1 MRAHGPVWLPRG
13 PANRWLPLAS
23 GRQIAAQV
31 RSHSHGLW
39 RWLVLAV
46 VAMTISALTSLALP
60 VATGMVVDQVRTHGP
75 LSGLI
80 APGVMVVTAVIIG
93 AVASGAGQALTPSYF
108 AAVLARLREDMLARA
123 LDLDQQLIEQAG
135 SADLVARVGDDVATV
150 RDSVNA
156 GLPRMVNTSI
166 LLVVAAS
173 GLAAMSPLFLLP
185 LAAGA
190 VVFTASVR
198 WFLKRAPAIYRN
210 ERQASARQSQDIL
223 STLHGL
229 DAVRAFGL
237 AGLRTGIVARSS
249 WQAVRWELRGR
260 FLSNALV
267 LRLVI
272 GEAVVII
279 GQLLVSYPLV
289 TGGHVSVGQASAAGL
304 LLLSLMGPLRF
315 LLMFIDDL
323 QAAYASLQRIV
334 GVLGVDA
341 HHAPQGDDSFAAPT
355 DGAGAGQPG
364 AGSPAG
370 ARSGVGPSDT
380 GPVESRPVG
389 VGPMDTGAM
398 EAGPIEAA
406 RIEAGRIEAG
416 PMETGR
422 IEIRHLGFAYRPDQ
436 PVLSDINLTI
446 APGEHVAVIG
456 ESGAGK
462 STLAKLI
469 SGTLSSS
476 SGEVA
481 VGARPGTRGPAVVLV
496 SQDIHTFSG
505 SLADDVTMGAPA
517 STADDQLAALA
528 RDALDRVGADWATDL
543 SMVVGRLGTALSP
556 AQAQQVALARVLV
569 ADPAIVILDEATAEA
584 GSAGARMLDRAA
596 DQAIAGR
603 TALVIAHRLSQAAHA
618 DRIVV
623 MARDRIA
630 EVGTPDEL
638 LARDGEFTRLWRAWQ
653 AER

>member
-267 LRLVI
+267 VRLVI

-341 HHAPQGDDSFAAPT
+341 HHAPQGNESAVPT
-355 DGAGAGQPG
+355 
-364 AGSPAG
+364 AGSAE
-370 ARSGVGPSDT
+370 T
-380 GPVESRPVG
+380 GPPGTVPL
-389 VGPMDTGAM
+389 
-398 EAGPIEAA
+398 
-406 RIEAGRIEAG
+406 
-416 PMETGR
+416 ETGR

-469 SGTLSSS
+469 AGTLSSS

-517 STADDQLAALA
+517 STVDDQLAALA

-543 SMVVGRLGTALSP
+543 SMVVGRLGTPLSP

>member
-267 LRLVI
+267 VRLVI

-341 HHAPQGDDSFAAPT
+341 HQPEHSHECEGTAPAEE
-355 DGAGAGQPG
+355 GAGT
-364 AGSPAG
+364 G
-370 ARSGVGPSDT
+370 ARPIGT
-380 GPVESRPVG
+380 GRL
-389 VGPMDTGAM
+389 
-398 EAGPIEAA
+398 
-406 RIEAGRIEAG
+406 EAGRIE
-416 PMETGR
+416 
-422 IEIRHLGFAYRPDQ
+422 IRDLGFAYRPDQ
-436 PVLSDINLTI
+436 PVLSGINLTI

-469 SGTLSSS
+469 AGTLSSS

-517 STADDQLAALA
+517 STVDDQLAALA

-569 ADPAIVILDEATAEA
+569 ANPAIVILDEATAEA

>member
-1 MRAHGPVWLPRG
+1 
-13 PANRWLPLAS
+13 
-23 GRQIAAQV
+23 
-31 RSHSHGLW
+31 
-39 RWLVLAV
+39 
-46 VAMTISALTSLALP
+46 
-60 VATGMVVDQVRTHGP
+60 
-75 LSGLI
+75 
-80 APGVMVVTAVIIG
+80 
-93 AVASGAGQALTPSYF
+93 
-108 AAVLARLREDMLARA
+108 
-123 LDLDQQLIEQAG
+123 
-135 SADLVARVGDDVATV
+135 
-150 RDSVNA
+150 
-156 GLPRMVNTSI
+156 
-166 LLVVAAS
+166 
-173 GLAAMSPLFLLP
+173 
-185 LAAGA
+185 
-190 VVFTASVR
+190 
-198 WFLKRAPAIYRN
+198 
-210 ERQASARQSQDIL
+210 
-223 STLHGL
+223 
-229 DAVRAFGL
+229 
-237 AGLRTGIVARSS
+237 
-249 WQAVRWELRGR
+249 
-260 FLSNALV
+260 
-267 LRLVI
+267 
-272 GEAVVII
+272 
-279 GQLLVSYPLV
+279 
-289 TGGHVSVGQASAAGL
+289 
-304 LLLSLMGPLRF
+304 
-315 LLMFIDDL
+315 
-323 QAAYASLQRIV
+323 
-334 GVLGVDA
+334 
-341 HHAPQGDDSFAAPT
+341 
-355 DGAGAGQPG
+355 
-364 AGSPAG
+364 
-370 ARSGVGPSDT
+370 
-380 GPVESRPVG
+380 
-389 VGPMDTGAM
+389 M

-469 SGTLSSS
+469 AGTLSSS

-517 STADDQLAALA
+517 STVDDQLAALA

-618 DRIVV
+618 ARIVV

>member
-267 LRLVI
+267 VRLVI

-341 HHAPQGDDSFAAPT
+341 HHAPQGNESAVPT
-355 DGAGAGQPG
+355 
-364 AGSPAG
+364 AGSAE
-370 ARSGVGPSDT
+370 T
-380 GPVESRPVG
+380 GPPGTVPL
-389 VGPMDTGAM
+389 
-398 EAGPIEAA
+398 
-406 RIEAGRIEAG
+406 
-416 PMETGR
+416 ETGR

-469 SGTLSSS
+469 AGTLSSS

-517 STADDQLAALA
+517 SAADDQLAALA

-569 ADPAIVILDEATAEA
+569 ANPAIVILDEATAEA
-584 GSAGARMLDRAA
+584 GNAGARMLDRAA